1 MLLQYHPTFNMICIT
16 ASIFVSLLPFLF
28 FLLWKIRRAQQ
39 SAPQSSLP
47 PEAGGAWPIIGHLH
61 LLARSKLPAHI
72 IMGNMADKYGPIF
85 TIRLGVHKT
94 IVVSNSEIAKECLTT
109 KDKTFASRPKAMVS
123 ELMGYNYAI
132 FGLSPYGRYWRQ
144 VRRITIL
151 EFLSDQRLEMFKHIG
166 ESEVNTSIRET
177 YQLLLNNNKL
187 VLVEMRRWFSNITLN
202 TVFRMVVGK
211 RFASATNGDKDE
223 GNDLQCRKALTD
235 FLMFAGK
242 FVVSD
247 ALPYLRWLDL
257 GGDQRGM
264 KKSAREVDHVLEGL
278 LEEHKQ
284 RKLSS
289 EVKNGHQDFMDVM
302 LSFVTDNIEISN
314 FDADTITKATCLNLI
329 LAGTDTTAVTLTWT
343 LCLLLNNREA
353 LEKVQQELDLQVGKE
368 RQVEDS
374 DMKNLVYL
382 QAVIKESLRLYPAAP
397 LTLPHESTED
407 CTLAGYHVPAGT
419 RLLVNL
425 AKIHQDPL
433 VWPEPTKFRPE
444 RFLTTHKDINVR
456 GQNFDLIPFG
466 SGRRVCPG
474 ISLGLNLTQ
483 LTLATFLHAFD
494 ISTPSAEPVDMVEK
508 DIGVTSMKATPL
520 EVHLTPRLLAQ
531 LYHV

>member
-1 MLLQYHPTFNMICIT
+1 MTCIM
-16 ASIFVSLLPFLF
+16 ASIFASFLLFLF
-28 FLLWKIRRAQQ
+28 FLILWKIRRAQQ
-39 SAPQSSLP
+39 STPQSTLP

-61 LLARSKLPAHI
+61 LLARSKPAHI
-72 IMGNMADKYGPIF
+72 TLGNMADKYGPIF

-94 IVVSNSEIAKECLTT
+94 IVVSNSEIAKECFTS
-109 KDKTFASRPKAMVS
+109 KDKTFANRPKAMVS
-123 ELMGYNYAI
+123 ELMGYNYAT
-132 FGLSPYGRYWRQ
+132 FALSPYGSYWRQ

-151 EFLSDQRLEMFKHIG
+151 EFLSDQRVEMFKHIG
-166 ESEVNTSIRET
+166 ESEVNTTIRET

-187 VLVEMRRWFSNITLN
+187 MLVEMSRWFGNITLN
-202 TVFRMVVGK
+202 TLFRMVAGK
-211 RFASATNGDKDE
+211 RFALAATEDEDE

-235 FLMFAGK
+235 FFIFAGK

-264 KKSAREVDHVLEGL
+264 KKSAIEVDHVLQGL

-302 LSFVTDNIEISN
+302 LSFVTDNKEISD

-329 LAGTDTTAVTLTWT
+329 LAGTDTTSVTLTWA
-343 LCLLLNNREA
+343 LSLLLNNREA
-353 LEKVQQELDLQVGKE
+353 LAKVQQELELQVGKE
-368 RQVEDS
+368 RQVKDS

-382 QAVIKESLRLYPAAP
+382 QAVIKETMRLYPAAQ

-425 AKIHQDPL
+425 AKIHRDPL
-433 VWPEPTKFRPE
+433 VWPDPAKFRPE

-456 GQNFDLIPFG
+456 GQNFELLPFG

-474 ISLGLNLTQ
+474 ISLSLKLTQ
-483 LTLATFLHAFD
+483 LMLATFLHSFD
-494 ISTPSAEPVDMVEK
+494 ISTPSAEPIDMVEK
-508 DIGVTSMKATPL
+508 DVGLTSIKAAPL